1 MAVGANALRV
11 DGIEKVTGQA
21 KFTGDLSFPDLLE
34 AKILRSPLPHAII
47 ESIEVGKAAAMPGVR
62 AILTRADL
70 KDIDPFYGNCLRDR
84 PIVALDCVRFVGEP
98 VAVVAAENASSAE
111 EALSLIDVRYREL
124 PCLATVEDALG
135 AGAPLLHESV
145 AGVGDFH
152 DIIDLGTL
160 TKPNVCHHEHY
171 EKGDIARGFSTSDQ
185 IIEETFQFPM
195 VYHYAMEPH
204 TAVARVDNDGIT
216 LWTSSAHPFLVRSEL
231 AHMFGLP
238 QSKVEVIVPYVG
250 GAYGSKSYF
259 KIEPLVVAMARK
271 TGGRPVRVAQTVPES
286 MLTTRRHSACCKIR
300 TGVRR
305 NGTIVAREAEV
316 VLDTGAY
323 ADNGPRVAK
332 RAISRMIGPY
342 TLQHCKIDV
351 VAVYTNT
358 VPAGSMRSIGGPQT
372 IWALECHMDSIAR
385 RLAIDPL
392 EFRLKNLLKA
402 GEELRA
408 GARPIDADLSMGANI
423 AARGIGWGKVKKT
436 PGRGLGIAVG
446 VSDSEAMP
454 VSVALVRLLADG
466 SVMVMAGSTE
476 VGQGARTVLSQIA
489 AEELDVPM
497 KQVTMQGTDTLFT
510 PFDRS
515 TGASRSTTVMGNAV
529 KAAAQDLRQ
538 QIIGAAAEALRVSTQ
553 ELDLKNGEVICGD
566 HRLLY
571 GKVVSL
577 FFGMSG
583 GELIG
588 RGYIRPGGGMD
599 TKLPIFW
606 ETGMGGVDLE
616 VDMETGSIK
625 LNKFVSVADVGRA
638 INPRQCEG
646 QDEGAAIQG
655 LGHTLFEAL
664 VFENGQPLNPNLVD
678 YRVPFMTDL
687 PEVFESELVENR
699 DGPGPYG
706 AKGMGESGIVSIA
719 PAIANAIVD
728 ATGVRIRQLPL
739 TPERVWRALR
749 EGRQKIEQGN
759 EIARPSSRAKDS
771 RSASTKTQHERS

>member
-1 MAVGANALRV
+1 M
-11 DGIEKVTGQA
+11 
-21 KFTGDLSFPDLLE
+21 
-34 AKILRSPLPHAII
+34 
-47 ESIEVGKAAAMPGVR
+47 
-62 AILTRADL
+62 
-70 KDIDPFYGNCLRDR
+70 
-84 PIVALDCVRFVGEP
+84 
-98 VAVVAAENASSAE
+98 
-111 EALSLIDVRYREL
+111 
-124 PCLATVEDALG
+124 
-135 AGAPLLHESV
+135 
-145 AGVGDFH
+145 
-152 DIIDLGTL
+152 
-160 TKPNVCHHEHY
+160 
-171 EKGDIARGFSTSDQ
+171 
-185 IIEETFQFPM
+185 
-195 VYHYAMEPH
+195 
-204 TAVARVDNDGIT
+204 
-216 LWTSSAHPFLVRSEL
+216 
-231 AHMFGLP
+231 
-238 QSKVEVIVPYVG
+238 
-250 GAYGSKSYF
+250 
-259 KIEPLVVAMARK
+259 
-271 TGGRPVRVAQTVPES
+271 
-286 MLTTRRHSACCKIR
+286 
-300 TGVRR
+300 
-305 NGTIVAREAEV
+305 
-316 VLDTGAY
+316 
-323 ADNGPRVAK
+323 
-332 RAISRMIGPY
+332 
-342 TLQHCKIDV
+342 
-351 VAVYTNT
+351 
-358 VPAGSMRSIGGPQT
+358 
-372 IWALECHMDSIAR
+372 
-385 RLAIDPL
+385 
-392 EFRLKNLLKA
+392 
-402 GEELRA
+402 RA

-497 KQVTMQGTDTLFT
+497 KHVTMQGTDTLFT

-538 QIIGAAAEALRVSTQ
+538 QIIGAAAEALKVNAQ
-553 ELDLKNGEVICGD
+553 EIDLKNGAVICGE
-566 HRLLY
+566 HRLPY

-616 VDMETGSIK
+616 VDMETGSVK
-625 LNKFVSVADVGRA
+625 LNKFVSVADVGKA

-655 LGHTLFEAL
+655 LGHTLFESL

-687 PEVFESELVENR
+687 PAVFDSELVENR

-739 TPERVWRALR
+739 TPERVWRALQER
-749 EGRQKIEQGN
+749 RH
-759 EIARPSSRAKDS
+759 KD
-771 RSASTKTQHERS
+771 